1 MSLEAFVAEEEVFFF
16 CFFLVSYSFNHE
28 PIMNTAIKSM
38 MKEDET
44 HKRLNA
50 FVTAEI
56 KL

>member
-1 MSLEAFVAEEEVFFF
+1 MSLEAFVAEEEVFF
-16 CFFLVSYSFNHE
+16 CFFLVSYTFNHE

-44 HKRLNA
+44 YKLLNA

-56 KL
+56 KR